1 MTLQQQQ
8 QRRAEPMDKQI
19 KKQAIVDFL
28 RRNNAYDYSAAD
40 INNNVKCIS
49 FKTVVVYLNEMLSEG
64 TVIRTRYCNTRIMW
78 QTPSFIS
85 GHTARAQQ
93 RIGLSKLDQAR
104 GLPDIINN
112 TEVVSIR

>member
-1 MTLQQQQ
+1 MTLQQ

-28 RRNNAYDYSAAD
+28 RRNNAFDYTAAD

-49 FKTVVVYLNEMLSEG
+49 FKTVVVYLNEMLAEG

-85 GHTARAQQ
+85 SHAREQQ
-93 RIGLSKLDQAR
+93 RIGLAKMDQAR